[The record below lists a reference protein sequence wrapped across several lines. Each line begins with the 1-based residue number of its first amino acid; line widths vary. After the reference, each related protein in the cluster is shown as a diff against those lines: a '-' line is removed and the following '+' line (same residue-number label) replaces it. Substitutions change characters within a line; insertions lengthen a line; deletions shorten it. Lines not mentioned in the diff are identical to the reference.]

1 MNNFIGPILV
11 VNSGS
16 SSLKFGVFV
25 NNYGDESLQFSGSI
39 DSIGK
44 SGGKLK
50 LKDGAG
56 KTLRDQ
62 DWDAKSQEEA
72 FSAAMKVLE
81 EAGATT
87 PVAIGHRIVHG
98 GPKLRQHQRLTP
110 EVLATLKQ
118 AVHFAPL
125 HDPPAIDIIEAA
137 QKLFAAAG
145 RGEIPQFVCFDTAFH
160 TTLPE
165 VAAHYP
171 LPTKYWDEGVLRYGF
186 HGLSYESIVHILREK
201 LPRRVIVA
209 HLGNGA
215 SLAAI
220 LDGKSI
226 DTSMGLT
233 PTGGIPMGTR
243 TGDFDPGI
251 IVWLLRS
258 GLGVDDVES
267 LINHQSGLAGLSHG
281 ESDMRALT
289 AAAETGDPPATLAIE
304 VFTRSIAKTIAT
316 YIVSLEGLDAL
327 IFTGGIGENSAV
339 VRTKVCRHL
348 HPFAI
353 QIDDTRNQANE
364 SVISTER
371 SSSAVHIVETDE
383 DGQIARHTRAL
394 LSP

>member
-1 MNNFIGPILV
+1 MNNVVGPILV

-16 SSLKFGVFV
+16 SSLKFGVYV

-44 SGGKLK
+44 TGGKLK

-56 KTLRDQ
+56 KPLLDQ
-62 DWDAKSQEEA
+62 SSDAKSQAEA

-98 GPKLRQHQRLTP
+98 GPNLRQHQRLTP
-110 EVLATLKQ
+110 DVLATLKQ

-125 HDPPAIDIIEAA
+125 HDPPAAA
-137 QKLFAAAG
+137 EHGQV
-145 RGEIPQFVCFDTAFH
+145 PQFACFDTAFH
-160 TTLPE
+160 ITLPE

-171 LPTKYWDEGVLRYGF
+171 LPKKYWNEGVLRYGF
-186 HGLSYESIVHILREK
+186 HGLSYESIVHIMGAK
-201 LPRRVIVA
+201 LPHRVIVA

-251 IVWLLRS
+251 IIWLLRS
-258 GLGVDDVES
+258 GLSVDEVES
-267 LINHQSGLAGLSHG
+267 LINHQSGLAGLSNG
-281 ESDMRALT
+281 ESDMRTLT
-289 AAAETGDPPATLAIE
+289 KAAENDDDATLAIDI
-304 VFTRSIAKTIAT
+304 FARSIAKTIAT

-327 IFTGGIGENSAV
+327 IFTGGIGENSAM
-339 VRTKVCRHL
+339 VRAKVCRHL

-353 QIDDTRNQANE
+353 QIDDTRNQANQ